1 MSNQSIADTP
11 ASANQSAS
19 ANWAGLFVLLLAGF
33 MNFMD
38 VTIVNVALPTLQKDL
53 GASSSQ
59 IEWVVAG
66 FVLAF
71 ALGLLPFGR
80 LGDIIGRRNLF
91 LAGIA
96 SFTLASALCGASTSI
111 EMLIFARILQGISG
125 AVMMPQVMAI
135 IQAAFPPEK
144 RGAAF
149 GMFGLS
155 AGLASVSGPVIGGLL
170 IEANFFSSG
179 WRMIFFVNIPIGLF
193 AIFAGLRALPNRPG
207 NSSLKMDWIG
217 IILSVIAMLLIIF
230 PLIEGRTYDWPI
242 WCFVMLASSV
252 VFFALFYLWENYR
265 DRKGKTEL
273 LPVSLITNRNFLIGT
288 AVVTFFFSGLPGFFM
303 SIALFLQQGFDFTP
317 LHSGLTTIPFPL
329 GVLVAS
335 VISGTLSD
343 KWLKPRLIGGLLIL
357 LAGMYFLRLTVT
369 ATTGTVDGLSFA
381 PYLGMAGFGMGIAI
395 SAMFQTVLQGVP
407 VGDAGSGS
415 GALQALQQVGGALGV
430 AMIGQIFFTTLSH
443 PSDKVQSKADAFVEA
458 MSNTT
463 LYELAIFTLVILL
476 ALLLRPMRTVDQ
488 EAVPAEGIA

>member
-1 MSNQSIADTP
+1 MLNQNAADNLSTSDTTP
-11 ASANQSAS
+11 
-19 ANWAGLFVLLLAGF
+19 ANWAGLLVLLLAGF

-53 GASSSQ
+53 GANSSQ

-80 LGDIIGRRNLF
+80 LGDIIGRKNLF
-91 LAGIA
+91 LAGVA
-96 SFTLASALCGASTSI
+96 CFTLTSVLCGASGSI
-111 EMLIFARILQGISG
+111 EMLIFSRILQGVSG

-135 IQAAFPPEK
+135 IQATFSAEK
-144 RGAAF
+144 LGAAF
-149 GMFGLS
+149 GMFGLT

-170 IEANFFSSG
+170 IEADFFSSG
-179 WRMIFFVNIPIGLF
+179 WRMIFYVNVPIGIL
-193 AIFAGLRALPNRPG
+193 AIIAGIKALPDQPG

-217 IILSVIAMLLIIF
+217 ILLSVIAILLIIF
-230 PLIEGRTYDWPI
+230 PLIEGRTYGWPI
-242 WCFVMLASSV
+242 WCFIMLASSI
-252 VFFALFYLWENYR
+252 VFFGLFYLWEKRR
-265 DRKGKTEL
+265 DRQGKTEL
-273 LPVSLITNRNFLIGT
+273 LPVDLITNRNFLIGT

-329 GVLVAS
+329 GVLIAS
-335 VISGTLSD
+335 VISGTLSL

-369 ATTGTVDGLSFA
+369 GTTDTVDGFSFA
-381 PYLGMAGFGMGIAI
+381 PYLAMAGFGMGIAI
-395 SAMFQTVLQGVP
+395 SAMFQTVLEGVP
-407 VGDAGSGS
+407 AGDAGSGS

-430 AMIGQIFFTTLSH
+430 AMIGQIFFATLAN
-443 PSDKVQSKADAFVEA
+443 PSAGVKSKTDAFVEA
-458 MSNTT
+458 LSNTT
-463 LYELAIFTLVILL
+463 LYELAVFTVVIIL
-476 ALLLRPMRTVDQ
+476 ALLLKPSGNTNQPD
-488 EAVPAEGIA
+488 AAESMA